1 VRIYSE
7 IILAGVVLGTAFGQT
22 PPTRLE
28 FEAASVKQGDAF
40 VAGRPATGGL
50 RVDAS
55 TLGLYAQV
63 SHCPRL

>member
-1 VRIYSE
+1 MRIYSE
-7 IILAGVVLGTAFGQT
+7 IILAGVALGTAFGQT

-50 RVDAS
+50 RVDGIDRA
-55 TLGLYAQV
+55 GEPAREKAV
-63 SHCPRL
+63 